1 MRQPTM
7 SHELFADRIPEIL
20 VADDT
25 LDALRLLSNAL
36 SSHGY
41 DVRSVTSGLM
51 AIASVQAALP
61 DLILLDIKMPDLT
74 GYEVCQRLK
83 ADPKTQEI
91 PVIFISALDETFDKV
106 KAFQLGGVD
115 YITKPFQ
122 IEEVL
127 ARVQNQLALR
137 FSVTQIHRL
146 NAQLEQ
152 QVQNRT
158 AQLQAV
164 NQTLT
169 QEVLER
175 RQIEHDLRESEEK
188 FRQISENIRAV
199 FWLTDFDSQT
209 GQETQTRYV
218 SPSIES
224 IWGQPRELFY
234 QDPQTWTNSIH
245 PEDRDRVIAAFLT
258 QAHLG
263 QYDEEFRI
271 VRPDGTIRWIHD
283 RGFPIHDE
291 TGAVY
296 RLTGVAEDITD
307 QVQAELERDRF
318 FNLSLDL
325 LFIADRQGQLKRL
338 NPAWQSMM
346 GYPCDQLIDQPFA
359 TIVHPEDLPLAEQVL
374 QQLLRGEE
382 VNEVEM
388 RCRCANGS
396 YLWIAWNGVPFL
408 QEHLIYGAGRDISQR
423 KASESRLMHETLHDA
438 LTGLAN
444 RPCFMERLQLAI
456 KQQRRH
462 QTSCFAVLFIDLDG
476 FKSVNDTLGH
486 GVGDQLLIRV
496 SQLLLETVREVDSV
510 ARLGGDEF
518 TILLENIQHPE
529 EVVDIAERIQQKLGP
544 ALAIGHHD
552 IFTSASIGIVIGA
565 PEYQQVADILRD
577 ADIAMYQ
584 AKANGKA
591 RYEVFNSAMYAATL
605 QHVEIETHLRHAIL
619 NNELEIHYQPIVS
632 LQPERGLE
640 GFEVLLRWRHPQKG
654 LVPAGEFIPIAE
666 ETGLIN
672 AIGEWALQ
680 EACMQFSHWQQLW
693 PDFAKLYLSVNIS
706 GRQLREPSLLQ
717 TLDRMLE
724 ETHIPVRCLRFEITE
739 SSLIKNTAIA
749 TQLLERMQ
757 IRGIQVS
764 LDDFGTG
771 FSSLSYLHQ
780 FPINTIKIDRSFV
793 NVMLHGEKER
803 SIIQSIVAL
812 AKTLGLATIAE
823 GIETR
828 QQLEALQSLGCESG
842 QGFFFARP
850 MPPAQ
855 LEAFLT
861 QTCQQCPVRHICFT
875 DCHRVA
881 AH

>member
-1 MRQPTM
+1 MR
-7 SHELFADRIPEIL
+7 HELFADRIPEIL
-20 VADDT
+20 IADDT
-25 LDALRLLSNAL
+25 LDSLRLLSNAL
-36 SSHGY
+36 SGQGY
-41 DVRSVTSGLM
+41 DVRSVTSGML

-61 DLILLDIKMPDLT
+61 DLILLDIKMPDLS

-91 PVIFISALDETFDKV
+91 PIIFISALNETFDKV
-106 KAFQLGGVD
+106 AAFQAGGVD

-137 FSVTQIHRL
+137 FSLTQLHQL
-146 NAQLEQ
+146 NIALEQ
-152 QVQNRT
+152 RVQERT
-158 AQLQAV
+158 AELQAV

-188 FRQISENIRAV
+188 FRQISETIQSI
-199 FWLTDFDSQT
+199 FWLTDFDPQSV
-209 GQETQTRYV
+209 QETEMRYV
-218 SPSIES
+218 SPAVEQ
-224 IWGQPRELFY
+224 IWGQSRETFY
-234 QDPQTWTNSIH
+234 RDPQAWTDSIH
-245 PEDRDRVIAAFLT
+245 PDDRDRVITAFLT

-263 QYDEEFRI
+263 QYDEEYRI
-271 VRPDGTIRWIHD
+271 IRPDGSIRWIHD
-283 RGFPIHDE
+283 RGFPIHNE
-291 TGAVY
+291 NGEVY
-296 RLTGVAEDITD
+296 RLTGVGEDITAK
-307 QVQAELERDRF
+307 VQAELERDRF

-325 LFIADRQGQLKRL
+325 LFIADNQGQLKRL
-338 NPAWQSMM
+338 NPAWQATL
-346 GYPCDQLIDQPFA
+346 GYSCPELVEQSFLDI
-359 TIVHPEDLPLAEQVL
+359 IHPEDLPIAQQAL
-374 QQLLRGEE
+374 QRLLHGED
-382 VNEVEM
+382 VNEVEI
-388 RCRCANGS
+388 RCRCANGT
-396 YLWIAWNGVPFL
+396 YVWIAWNAVLFL
-408 QEHLIYGAGRDISQR
+408 QENLIYGAGRDISQR

-456 KQQRRH
+456 KQQRRY

-518 TILLENIQHPE
+518 TILLENIQQPQ
-529 EVVDIAERIQQKLGP
+529 EVTDIAERIQEKLGP
-544 ALAIGHHD
+544 ALSIGHHD
-552 IFTSASIGIVIGA
+552 IFTSASIGIVIGT
-565 PEYQQVADILRD
+565 PHYQHVADIIRD

-591 RYEVFNSAMYAATL
+591 RYAVFDSTMYAATL
-605 QHVEIETHLRHAIL
+605 RQVEIETHLRHAIL
-619 NNELEIHYQPIVS
+619 NHELEIHYQPIVS
-632 LQPERGLE
+632 LRTEMGLE
-640 GFEVLLRWRHPQKG
+640 GFEVLLRWRHPQRG
-654 LVPAGEFIPIAE
+654 LVPAYEFIPIAE

-680 EACMQFSHWQQLW
+680 EACLQFSHWQQLW

-724 ETHIPVRCLRFEITE
+724 ETLIPVNCLRFEITE
-739 SSLIKNTAIA
+739 SSLIKNTHIA

-793 NVMLHGEKER
+793 NVLLHGEKER

-812 AKTLGLATIAE
+812 AKTLGIATIAE

-828 QQLEALQSLGCESG
+828 QQLEALQALGCESG
-842 QGFFFARP
+842 QGFFFSRP
-850 MPPAQ
+850 MTHTQ

-861 QTCQQCPVRHICFT
+861 KTCQQCPLRHICFT
-875 DCHRVA
+875 ECYRVA